1 MVLNNNIV
9 FWSPDSMGKSILY
22 ISNSKQHT
30 TNEAIKEFK
39 VNCVLIFIEMIICDY
54 QKTQGIHF
62 PFII

>member
-1 MVLNNNIV
+1 
-9 FWSPDSMGKSILY
+9 MGKSILY